1 MLASLVVVFPVRH
14 EGGSLI
20 LRHEN
25 KEWIFDAAT
34 LLLDQQLSSVAYVAF
49 YGDVD
54 HEVSMVN
61 DGYRVTLT
69 YNLYLEKVQPTL
81 PTVISSI
88 ESTFYNALSSALQD
102 PDFLSEGG
110 LLGFGL
116 NFMYPI
122 DPSTTYLAT
131 LERDLKGSDA
141 MIKQVCERLGLDASL
156 KAIYNPNDEAI
167 LMLDDVFELDQHRR
181 FEGDEVVDALVQDGG
196 ERIDGFSRHA
206 KKVTWVTSLNRNAG
220 FQTPYVHYGN
230 EATLSYVY
238 GDVCLMVQVDGW
250 AKRMKESLTDSSHH

>member
-20 LRHEN
+20 LRHRDE
-25 KEWIFDAAT
+25 EWIFDAAT
-34 LLLDQQLSSVAYVAF
+34 LLLDQQLPSVAYVAF

-61 DGYRVTLT
+61 EGYRVTLT

-81 PTVISSI
+81 PTVISPI
-88 ESTFYNALSSALQD
+88 ESTFCNALSSALRD
-102 PDFLSEGG
+102 PNFLSEGG

-141 MIKQVCERLGLDASL
+141 VIKQVCERLGLDASL
-156 KAIYNPNDEAI
+156 KAIYNPDDEAF
-167 LMLDDVFELDQHRR
+167 LMLDDVVELDQHRR
-181 FEGDEVVDALVQDGG
+181 FENDEIIDALIEDGG
-196 ERIDGFSRHA
+196 ERIDGSSRHS
-206 KKVTWVTSLNRNAG
+206 KTVTWVSSLNLNAS
-220 FQTPYVHYGN
+220 FKAPYVHYGN
-230 EATLSYVY
+230 EATLSHVY
-238 GDVCLMVQVDGW
+238 GSVCLMAQVKGW
-250 AKRMKESLTDSSHH
+250 AERMKSC